1 MFNDDDDYL
10 FLVLIEK
17 IVICSYMIAQF
28 LLTVTGTL
36 KHKPIDASE
45 GKEETKLNPLGTL
58 YLPISTRNVK
68 T

>member
-28 LLTVTGTL
+28 LLTVTGTSTNQL
-36 KHKPIDASE
+36 MQVR
-45 GKEETKLNPLGTL
+45 GKKRLN
-58 YLPISTRNVK
+58 
-68 T
+68 